1 VLPRI
6 TEIVRRLDPQLPVYD
21 VELLSDALNREL
33 AEQRLLS
40 RTIAAFAVIAAL
52 LSALGLYG
60 VLSRGVAERRR
71 EFGIRAALGA
81 APLSVAALIT
91 REAVLLSATGSVAG
105 AGLAIWLS
113 GILESRLFGVKPF
126 DPVSLGIAA
135 SIAVSMAILAAAAPA
150 RRAAAVNV
158 VEELR

>member
-1 VLPRI
+1 MRQI
-6 TEIVRRLDPQLPVYD
+6 DPQLPVYD
-21 VELLSDALNREL
+21 VERISDALNREL

-40 RTIAAFAVIAAL
+40 RTIAAFAIIAAL

-60 VLSRGVAERRR
+60 VLSRGVSERRR

-91 REAVLLSATGSVAG
+91 REALVLSGAGSVLG
-105 AGLAIWLS
+105 AGVAIWLARF
-113 GILESRLFGVKPF
+113 LESRLFGVRTF
-126 DPVSLGIAA
+126 DPVSL
-135 SIAVSMAILAAAAPA
+135 SIAVAVALTMALFAAAAPA